1 MVVDMSHRRDVLG
14 IVQAGGQGSRMDVL
28 TRERAKPALPYAGSY
43 QLIDFA
49 LSAFAH
55 STIVDVWVSVQYQA
69 GSLDPYLA
77 GGRPWD
83 LDRTRGGY
91 RRVVAQQG
99 EAPSE
104 DGFSKGNADD
114 LLRLRRQIE
123 ELDPE
128 LVVVMSS
135 DHVFACDLD
144 GAVKAHRD
152 KSAEATV
159 VVAEVT
165 KSEARHQGVVTA
177 NTQGRVTAFDDK
189 PSSPTTSVVATEI
202 FIYGTEVLIGQLDE
216 IRAERAA
223 AGSLHDGIGDFG
235 DDLLPRLVERGK
247 VFTHPIG
254 SYWRDVGRPETYLQ
268 SHRDLL
274 AGKVDVFDLPHHSI
288 ISRFPE
294 RLPARIRSGAQCRE
308 ALLAP
313 GCDISGTVVH
323 SVLGPGVRVDKGAHV
338 QDCVIFSDV
347 HIRAGATLGTTIADT
362 GASIGK
368 DATVGE
374 VSTRGRTRDQDI
386 TLIGAGS
393 IITDKSIIDP
403 GGRLEPGT
411 HA

>member
-1 MVVDMSHRRDVLG
+1 
-14 IVQAGGQGSRMDVL
+14 MDVL
-28 TRERAKPALPYAGSY
+28 TRERAKPVLPYAGSY

-55 STIVDVWVSVQYQA
+55 STIADVWVSVQYQA

-99 EAPSE
+99 ESPSE

-123 ELDPE
+123 ELGPE
-128 LVVVMSS
+128 LAVVMSS

-144 GAVKAHRD
+144 GAVEAHRD
-152 KSAEATV
+152 RCAEATV

-165 KSEARHQGVVTA
+165 KAEARHQGVVTA
-177 NTQGRVTAFDDK
+177 NTQDRVTAFDDK
-189 PSSPTTSVVATEI
+189 PSSPATNMVATEI
-202 FIYGTEVLIGQLDE
+202 FIYDTKVLINQLEE
-216 IRAERAA
+216 IRAEHAA
-223 AGSLHDGIGDFG
+223 AGDLQDGIGDFG

-274 AGKVDVFDLPHHSI
+274 AGKVDVFDPPHHSI
-288 ISRFPE
+288 VSRFPE
-294 RLPARIRSGAQCRE
+294 RPPARIRGGAECRE
-308 ALLAP
+308 TLLAP
-313 GCDISGTVVH
+313 GCDIAGTVVH
-323 SVLGPGVRVDKGAHV
+323 SVLGPGVHVDKGAHV
-338 QDCVIFSDV
+338 QDCVIFGDV

-368 DATVGE
+368 DAVVGA
-374 VSTRGRTRDQDI
+374 VSTRRRPRDEDI

-393 IITDKSIIDP
+393 VITNQSIIDP
-403 GGRLEPGT
+403 GSRLEPGT